1 MRYKQ
6 LENVPEEN
14 TFRLKSGQQIKNL
27 YELSIHLAGMD
38 DDTFQHHVNDEKN
51 DFRNWIFDIVKDDRL
66 ADRLAGTKDRAKMAK
81 IVEKRVTAIEQEK
94 KHHAKVLEQ
103 GFKWGIKEFSMGLVT
118 GLFIGLVFLRALGR
132 I

>member
-38 DDTFQHHVNDEKN
+38 DATFQHHVNDEKN

-66 ADRLAGTKDRAKMAK
+66 ADRIAGTKDRAKMAK

-118 GLFIGLVFLRALGR
+118 GLFIGLVFLRALGK